1 MDELMKSFGLF
12 EDDEGYWFVTE
23 EDHVRGNFLVIT
35 NTDTYPDRI
44 IAHKTVKVI
53 ENKIY
58 YSNLIEVL
66 GYENAK
72 ETVARL
78 LRETKEKLTEM
89 RLEKLQRDF

>member
-1 MDELMKSFGLF
+1 MEELMKSFGLF
-12 EDDEGYWFVTE
+12 HDEDYYWFVTE

-35 NTDTYPDRI
+35 YPDRI
-44 IAHKTVKVI
+44 IVHKTIQVI

-58 YSNLIEVL
+58 YSNLFEVI

-89 RLEKLQRDF
+89 RLEKMQRDF

>member
-12 EDDEGYWFVTE
+12 ADEDGYWFVTE

-35 NTDTYPDRI
+35 YPDRI
-44 IAHKTVKVI
+44 IAHKSVRVI

-58 YSNLIEVL
+58 YSNLIEII
-66 GYENAK
+66 GYEAAK

-78 LRETKEKLTEM
+78 LRKTKEKLTEM
-89 RLEKLQRDF
+89 RLEKMQRDF

>member
-12 EDDEGYWFVTE
+12 SDEDGYWFVTE
-23 EDHVRGNFLVIT
+23 EDHVRGNYIVIT
-35 NTDTYPDRI
+35 FPDRI
-44 IAHKTVKVI
+44 VAHKTIKVI

-58 YSNLIEVL
+58 YSNLIEVI
-66 GYENAK
+66 GYEKAK

-89 RLEKLQRDF
+89 RLEKIQRDF

>member
-35 NTDTYPDRI
+35 YPDRI

-53 ENKIY
+53 GNKIY
-58 YSNLIEVL
+58 YSNFIEVI
-66 GYENAK
+66 GYEEAK
-72 ETVARL
+72 ETVSRL
-78 LRETKEKLTEM
+78 LRVTKEKLTEM

>member
-1 MDELMKSFGLF
+1 MEELMKSFGLF
-12 EDDEGYWFVTE
+12 SDEDGYWFVTK

-35 NTDTYPDRI
+35 YPDRI
-44 IAHKTVKVI
+44 IVHKTIKVI

-58 YSNLIEVL
+58 YSDLYEVI

-78 LRETKEKLTEM
+78 LRKTKEKLTEM